1 MSFAL
6 FDRFPPLRERL
17 LRIPLATLPT
27 PLEELTPPHGFR
39 GRLFVKRDDLT
50 SSRYGG
56 NKIRKFEQVLAD
68 ARRRGAQAIVTVG
81 GIGSNQALAA
91 AIHGRALGFE
101 VEVSLGRQPVT
112 DEVRRNVGGLVAA
125 GARIRY
131 AGGLLGA
138 FLNAA
143 VAVRARRRAGQATAY
158 VPLGATTPLGTVGYV
173 SAALELAEQVR
184 RGDCPAPDR
193 IFVAAGTGGTA
204 AGLLVGCRMAGLP
217 TRITVVRAGRGVTS
231 APFLTWHARRAVAL
245 LARLDPA
252 IPRLRVGPG
261 DFDVEAG
268 FAGSGYGAPTPEALE
283 ALAWAAPGLQL
294 ETTYT
299 GKALAACLSWCRT
312 AGAGGTILFW
322 HTYNAAPFP
331 VAPRLDDLPSP
342 LRALLARP

>member
-1 MSFAL
+1 VRFAL
-6 FDRFPPLRERL
+6 FDRFPTLRERL
-17 LRIPLATLPT
+17 PRIPLATLPT
-27 PLEELTPPHGFR
+27 PIDVLPSPPGFR

-50 SSRYGG
+50 SALYGG

-68 ARRRGAQAIVTVG
+68 AQRRGVRTLVTVG

-91 AIHGRALGFE
+91 AIHGRALGFD

-112 DEVRRNVGGLVAA
+112 DEVRRTLGGLLAA

-131 AGGLLGA
+131 ARGLAGA
-138 FLNAA
+138 FVNAA
-143 VAVRARRRAGQATAY
+143 AAVRARRRAGQPTAY

-173 SAALELAEQVR
+173 SAALELAEQVHH
-184 RGDCPAPDR
+184 GACPPPDR

-204 AGLLVGCRMAGLP
+204 AGLLVGCRMAGLA

-252 IPRLRVGPG
+252 VPRLRLGPG
-261 DFDVEAG
+261 DFDLEGG
-268 FAGSGYGAPTPEALE
+268 FAGPGYGVPTPEATD
-283 ALAWAAPGLQL
+283 ALAWAAPALRL
-294 ETTYT
+294 DTTYT
-299 GKALAACLSWCRT
+299 AKALAACLAWCRT
-312 AGAGGTILFW
+312 PAAGGTILFW

-331 VAPRLDDLPSP
+331 VAPSLDDLPAP
-342 LRALLARP
+342 LRALLAGA